1 MYPRTF
7 HLLLP
12 WCLCVPF
19 VFAQAPRPPAVVS
32 PEVRG
37 DRTVTFRIY
46 APKATEV
53 LVTGDWMGRTDK
65 PIPLAKG
72 DDGVWVGATGPLEP
86 NMYFYAFS
94 VDGVRTADPANTNTI
109 VTGGRFPQSGLEI
122 RGEAALL
129 WEVQRVPK
137 GTIHVEFFDSAL
149 QGRERSYYV
158 YTPPGYENNRGG
170 SLPVL
175 VLLPGTPGTEADWVT
190 VGLVNRI
197 FDNLIAQKRV
207 KPMLVLM
214 PRADILLRGGTRAD
228 NLREFEPLLVREVL
242 PHFES
247 RYHRRSRPD
256 LRAIAGYSLGGE
268 LALVV
273 GLRHPNLFG
282 TVGSFGGSVFEKDF
296 EDRFGKAWA
305 DPKAISTRYRL
316 IWIGCGS
323 GDLLLPGNRKLSEVL
338 KQKNI
343 QHVFSEIAG
352 YHSTPTFRALL
363 IDFAQVLFR

>member
-1 MYPRTF
+1 
-7 HLLLP
+7 
-12 WCLCVPF
+12 VVF
-19 VFAQAPRPPAVVS
+19 VRVFRVWAPKPPAVVS
-32 PEVRG
+32 PEVAS

-46 APKATEV
+46 APKASEI
-53 LVTGDWMGRTDK
+53 LVTGDWMTRTDK
-65 PIPLAKG
+65 PIPMSKR
-72 DDGVWVGATGPLEP
+72 DDGVWVGSAGPLEP
-86 NMYFYAFS
+86 NVYFYAFNL
-94 VDGVRTADPANTNTI
+94 DGVRTADPANTNTI
-109 VTGGRFPQSGLEI
+109 VAGGRFPQSSLEI

-129 WEVQRVPK
+129 WEVQGVRK

-158 YTPPGYENNRGG
+158 YTPTGYESKRGTG
-170 SLPVL
+170 LPVL

-197 FDNLIAQKRV
+197 FDNLIAQRRV
-207 KPMLVLM
+207 TPMLVLM
-214 PRADILLRGGTRAD
+214 PRADVLLKGGTRAD

-247 RYHRRSRPD
+247 KYRTKSRPE

-268 LALVV
+268 LALTV
-273 GLRHPNLFG
+273 GLRHPDLFR

-305 DPKAISTRYRL
+305 DPKAISSRYRL
-316 IWIGCGS
+316 IWVGCGS
-323 GDLLLPGNRKLSEVL
+323 GDLLLPGNRKFSDVL
-338 KQKNI
+338 DQKKI
-343 QHVFSEIAG
+343 HHTFREIAG

-363 IDFAQVLFR
+363 IEFAQLLFR